1 MDIQLAV
8 LDMAGTTVAE
18 GGAVYAA
25 LAATVV
31 AACGSTVPDAVLQRW
46 MGADKREA
54 ITGLLTAVGA
64 PHGDAEV
71 DAAYADFCRRLDDAY
86 LTTPPTPIPGVEA
99 AMAQLATS
107 VRVVLT
113 TGFPDRVAHTLIEA
127 LGWTVGSTI
136 DGLVTAEQ
144 VGAGRP
150 SPRMI
155 EQAMALTGVTD
166 PQHVVVAGDTLRD
179 LESGANAGVALVVG
193 VLTGAQDAATLEAG
207 PSTHVIA
214 SAADLPDLLAGACG
228 RAWTSTMCVSWRAA
242 CPRPSSRHTST

>member
-1 MDIQLAV
+1 VGVVDIRVAV

-25 LAATVV
+25 LAATV
-31 AACGSTVPDAVLQRW
+31 AAASGSTVPDPELQRW

-54 ITGLLTAVGA
+54 ISGLLAAVGA
-64 PHGDAEV
+64 THGEAEV
-71 DAAYADFCRRLDDAY
+71 DEAYTDFCRRLDDAY
-86 LTTPPTPIPGVEA
+86 LTTPPVPIPGIEA
-99 AMAQLATS
+99 AMARLRATG

-113 TGFPDRVAHTLIEA
+113 TGFPDRVAHALIDA

-155 EQAMALTGVTD
+155 EHAMALTGVTD
-166 PQHVVVAGDTLRD
+166 PRHVVVAGDTLRD
-179 LESGANAGVALVVG
+179 LEAGANAGAALIVG
-193 VLTGAQDAATLEAG
+193 VLTGAQDAAALEAG

-214 SAADLPDLLAGACG
+214 SAADLPDLLA
-228 RAWTSTMCVSWRAA
+228 RA
-242 CPRPSSRHTST
+242 